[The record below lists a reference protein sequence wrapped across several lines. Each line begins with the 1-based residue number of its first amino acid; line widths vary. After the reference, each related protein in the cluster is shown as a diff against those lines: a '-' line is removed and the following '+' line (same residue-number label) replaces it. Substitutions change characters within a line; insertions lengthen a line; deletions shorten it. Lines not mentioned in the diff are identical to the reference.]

1 MTKIYKKGN
10 YLYVESDTISREE
23 LVANVLVAQSKIG
36 STIYFIYFNINKTD
50 SLRVEF
56 ADLVDENN
64 LPFVSQEVFK
74 DFYTSLQSCQ
84 DVNVDI
90 LQPLTN
96 AQLRAE
102 DVDVNI
108 TNTAIETPDIIV
120 VPSATIGT
128 VTSGKRSVTFTNIGN
143 SDVNILGQLIGRG
156 LSISFSATQI
166 NATLGAFTYNSLS
179 SRILILTLD

>member
-56 ADLVDENN
+56 SDLVDENN
-64 LPFVSQEVFK
+64 VPFASQDAFK
-74 DFYTSLQSCQ
+74 EFYTSLQSCQ
-84 DVNVDI
+84 DVIVNID
-90 LQPLTN
+90 QPLTD
-96 AQLRAE
+96 AQLRAQ

-108 TNTAIETPDIIV
+108 TNTAVEIPDIIS
-120 VPSATIGT
+120 VPSLTSGT

-143 SDVNILGQLIGRG
+143 SDINVLGELIGRG
-156 LSISFSATQI
+156 ISLTFTATQI

-179 SRILILTLD
+179 SKILILILE